1 MEVRHRV
8 AGPMSAEYRLVT
20 VAMLALVT
28 MIAFEAMAISTAMPV
43 VAEELHAVRSYGLA
57 FSVMLTAELLG
68 TVVSGLWSD
77 RRGAVPVLVVGQ
89 LLFAVGSMVAGLA
102 GTFTVLLVGRAVA
115 GLGAGLNVVALY
127 VVVGR
132 VYPESVRPRV
142 FSWVSAA
149 WVLPSLVGP
158 PVAGWLT
165 STFSWRWVFLVV
177 LVPMT
182 LTFTVVLQQRERLG
196 GRVDGEAPGSGADR
210 SAQRRLVWLGLVIA
224 VAAGVM
230 QVGAERLVP
239 LHPLTLVATVVGLC
253 GVVFTYPR
261 IVPRGT
267 LRMARGLPSTMLS
280 RLLLSG
286 TFNGAMTFVPLMLVA
301 ERGLSPT
308 LSGLMLT
315 IGALGWSFGSYVQ
328 GDVRLAH
335 HKPLLISWGGAGLAS
350 GIVVLALVAALDL
363 HYAVVAVGAVLTGL
377 GMGLA
382 TSSTSVLT
390 LTLSPAA
397 EHGAASASLNLSDV
411 LGSVLGLSLSGAVFA
426 GLHNPTGSDVPVFVL
441 MWLVLA
447 GLASLVVVSG
457 RRTRAGALRE

>member
-1 MEVRHRV
+1 
-8 AGPMSAEYRLVT
+8 MSAEYRLVT

-43 VAEELHAVRSYGLA
+43 VAEELQAVRSYGLA
-57 FSVMLTAELLG
+57 FSIMLTAELLG

-89 LLFAVGSMVAGLA
+89 LLFAAGSVVAGLA
-102 GTFTVLLVGRAVA
+102 GTFPVLLVGRAVA
-115 GLGAGLNVVALY
+115 GFGAGLNVVALY

-149 WVLPSLVGP
+149 WVLPSLIGP

-182 LTFTVVLQQRERLG
+182 LTFTVILQQRDRLAG
-196 GRVDGEAPGSGADR
+196 DVNVQASDSGPDR

-224 VAAGVM
+224 LAAGVM

-239 LHPLTLVATVVGLC
+239 LHPVTLVATVVGLC
-253 GVVFTYPR
+253 GVVLTYPR

-267 LRMARGLPSTMLS
+267 LRMARGLPATMLS

-315 IGALGWSFGSYVQ
+315 IGALGWSFGSWVQ
-328 GDVRLAH
+328 GDLRFAH
-335 HKPLLISWGGAGLAS
+335 RKPQLISWGGAGLAS

-363 HYAVVAVGAVLTGL
+363 HYGVVAVGAVLTGL

-390 LTLSPAA
+390 LTLSPSA

-426 GLHNPTGSDVPVFVL
+426 GLHNPAGSDVPVFVL

-447 GLASLVVVSG
+447 GLASLVVLSG
-457 RRTRAGALRE
+457 RRTRAPSRE